1 MRFCEQ
7 SLAFSSGRRGRQLG
21 YAGLA
26 CRFARGF
33 VSHLLRFP
41 PDGGGPPT
49 WLRQPGGP
57 FRELLCQQYLARSC
71 QAHFWCAWGR
81 VTRCTGDAGLGAP
94 GTQD

>member
-7 SLAFSSGRRGRQLG
+7 SLAFSSGRRGRELG

-41 PDGGGPPT
+41 PDGGA
-49 WLRQPGGP
+49 RQLG
-57 FRELLCQQYLARSC
+57 Y
-71 QAHFWCAWGR
+71 
-81 VTRCTGDAGLGAP
+81 AGLAGRFVSCFVSNILRGRARRIFGAP
-94 GTQD
+94 GDA